1 MIMSNAVEFDN
12 IDVIF
17 GDRQSESLKLLD
29 EGKTRE
35 EIAKVTNNVLGVA
48 DVSFNVPQGE
58 ICVLMGLSGSGKSS
72 LLRCVNGLNKVSR
85 GSLRV
90 YDGDWSVDVTKCD
103 GPTLRKLRRECVAMV
118 FQQFGLLPWRTV
130 AENVGF
136 GLELRGLAP
145 KERRDIVDEKLA
157 LVGLDQ
163 WADKYA
169 HELSGGMQQ
178 RVGLARAFATDAPIL
193 LMDEPFSALDPL
205 IRNRLQDEL
214 LDLQEK
220 LNKTILFVSHD
231 LDEAMKLGNSI
242 AIMEGGYVVQHGT
255 PEDIALRPANGYV
268 ADFVAHM
275 NPVNILRGRAIM
287 HRVTKDQRDA
297 TGDITID
304 DEDLRITLDNGMVQA
319 ASTAES
325 GQLKLI
331 TYDGT
336 LPADLDATDNSV
348 VFVAPDDVL
357 LKVLIEMR
365 SITQNPVILTR
376 EGKISGTL
384 GRREFFDSLTQ
395 TASAPD

>member
-1 MIMSNAVEFDN
+1 MSNAVEFDN

-17 GDRQSESLKLLD
+17 GNRQAESLKLLD

-35 EIAKVTNNVLGVA
+35 EIAKANNNVLGVA

-72 LLRCVNGLNKVSR
+72 LLRCVNGLNTVSR

-90 YDGDWSVDVTKCD
+90 HDGDWSADVTKCD

-231 LDEAMKLGNSI
+231 LDEAMKLGSSI

-287 HRVTKDQRDA
+287 QRVTPEQRNGSGQLA
-297 TGDITID
+297 IE
-304 DEDLRITLDNGMVQA
+304 DESIRLSIEDGIVRA

>member
-1 MIMSNAVEFDN
+1 MSNAVEFDN

-29 EGKTRE
+29 EGKTRA

-336 LPADLDATDNSV
+336 LPVDLDATDNSV
-348 VFVAPDDVL
+348 IFVAPDDVL

>member
-1 MIMSNAVEFDN
+1 MIMTNAVEFDN

-17 GDRQSESLKLLD
+17 GDRQAESLRLLD
-29 EGKTRE
+29 EGKTRA
-35 EIAKVTNNVLGVA
+35 EIAEATNNVLGVA
-48 DVSFNVPQGE
+48 DVSFNVPEGE

-72 LLRCVNGLNKVSR
+72 LLRCVNGLNTVSR

-90 YDGDWSVDVTKCD
+90 RDGDWMADVTKCD
-103 GPTLRKLRRECVAMV
+103 SPTLRKLRRECVAMV

-136 GLELRGLAP
+136 GLELRGMGS
-145 KERRDIVDEKLA
+145 KERRDIVNEKLA
-157 LVGLDQ
+157 LVGLDE

-255 PEDIALRPANGYV
+255 PEDIALRPANEYV

-287 HRVTKDQRDA
+287 QRVAKDQRNGS
-297 TGDITID
+297 GDLQIE
-304 DEDLRITLDNGMVQA
+304 DENILITLENGVVRA
-319 ASTAES
+319 ATNGARGE
-325 GQLKLI
+325 LKLI
-331 TYDGT
+331 NYDGS
-336 LPADLDATDNSV
+336 LPADLDPTDNTII
-348 VFVAPDDVL
+348 FVAKDEVL
-357 LKVLIEMR
+357 LKDLIDMR

-384 GRREFFDSLTQ
+384 GRKEFFDSLTQ
-395 TASAPD
+395 TATVAD

>member
-1 MIMSNAVEFDN
+1 VIMSNAVEFDN

-17 GDRQSESLKLLD
+17 GNRQAESLKLLD
-29 EGKTRE
+29 EGKTRA

-297 TGDITID
+297 TGDIAID
-304 DEDLRITLDNGMVQA
+304 DEDLRITLDDGVVQA

-336 LPADLDATDNSV
+336 LPVDLDATDNSV
-348 VFVAPDDVL
+348 IFVAPDDVL

>member
-1 MIMSNAVEFDN
+1 MSNAVEFDN

-17 GDRQSESLKLLD
+17 GNRQSESLKLLD
-29 EGKTRE
+29 EGKTRA

-297 TGDITID
+297 TGDIAID
-304 DEDLRITLDNGMVQA
+304 DEDLRITLDDGVVQA

-336 LPADLDATDNSV
+336 LPVDLDATDNSV
-348 VFVAPDDVL
+348 IFVAPDDVL

>member
-1 MIMSNAVEFDN
+1 MTNAVEFDN

-17 GDRQSESLKLLD
+17 GDRQAESLRLLD
-29 EGKTRE
+29 EGKTRA
-35 EIAKVTNNVLGVA
+35 EIAEATNNVLGVA
-48 DVSFNVPQGE
+48 DVSFNVPEGE

-72 LLRCVNGLNKVSR
+72 LLRCVNGLNTVSR

-90 YDGDWSVDVTKCD
+90 RDGDWMVDVTKCD

-136 GLELRGLAP
+136 GLELRGMGS
-145 KERRDIVDEKLA
+145 KERRDIVNEKLA
-157 LVGLDQ
+157 LVGLDE

-255 PEDIALRPANGYV
+255 PEDIALRPANEYV

-287 HRVTKDQRDA
+287 QRVAKDQRNGS
-297 TGDITID
+297 GDLQIE
-304 DEDLRITLDNGMVQA
+304 DENIRITLENGVVRA
-319 ASTAES
+319 ATNGARGE
-325 GQLKLI
+325 LKLI
-331 TYDGT
+331 NYDGS
-336 LPADLDATDNSV
+336 LPADLDPTDNTII
-348 VFVAPDDVL
+348 FVAKDEVL
-357 LKVLIEMR
+357 LKDLIDMR

-384 GRREFFDSLTQ
+384 GRKEFFDSLTQ
-395 TASAPD
+395 TASVAD

>member
-1 MIMSNAVEFDN
+1 MSNAVEFDN

-17 GDRQSESLKLLD
+17 GNRQAESLKLLD

-35 EIAKVTNNVLGVA
+35 EIAAATNNVLGVA
-48 DVSFNVPQGE
+48 DVSFNVPEGE

-72 LLRCVNGLNKVSR
+72 LLRCVNGLNAVSR

-90 YDGDWSVDVTKCD
+90 RAGDDMVDVTSCD
-103 GPTLRKLRRECVAMV
+103 SATLRNLRRKNVAMV
-118 FQQFGLLPWRTV
+118 FQQFALFPWRTV
-130 AENVGF
+130 EDNVGF
-136 GLELRGLAP
+136 GLELGGMGP
-145 KERRDIVDEKLA
+145 TERRDIVREKLA

-163 WADKYA
+163 WATKYA

-255 PEDIALRPANGYV
+255 PEDIALRPANDYV

-287 HRVTKDQRDA
+287 HRISRDQKAGSGELMLEDANIRVTLQDGVVRSA
-297 TGDITID
+297 N
-304 DEDLRITLDNGMVQA
+304 NG
-319 ASTAES
+319 ER
-325 GQLKLI
+325 GELKLI
-331 TYDGT
+331 NYDGT
-336 LPADLDATDNSV
+336 LPSELDSTDNSIL
-348 VFVAPDDVL
+348 FVAQDDVL
-357 LKVLIEMR
+357 LKDLIDMR

-376 EGKISGTL
+376 DGKVSGTL
-384 GRREFFDSLTQ
+384 GRKEFFDSLTQ
-395 TASAPD
+395 TASVAD

>member
-1 MIMSNAVEFDN
+1 MSNAVEFDK

-17 GDRQSESLKLLD
+17 GNRQAESLELLD
-29 EGKTRE
+29 QGKTRE
-35 EIAKVTNNVLGVA
+35 EIAAATNNVLGVA
-48 DVSFNVPQGE
+48 DVSFDVPEGE

-72 LLRCVNGLNKVSR
+72 LLRCVNGLNAVSR

-90 YDGDWSVDVTKCD
+90 RAGEDMVDVTSCN
-103 GPTLRKLRRECVAMV
+103 PTTLRNLRRKNVAMV
-118 FQQFGLLPWRTV
+118 FQQFALFPWRTV
-130 AENVGF
+130 EDNVGF
-136 GLELRGLAP
+136 GLELGGMGPL
-145 KERRDIVDEKLA
+145 ERREIVREKLA
-157 LVGLDQ
+157 LVGLDK
-163 WADKYA
+163 WANKYA

-255 PEDIALRPANGYV
+255 PEDIALRPANEYV

-287 HRVTKDQRDA
+287 HRLDSDQKSGNTEFLLEDANIRVTLQDGVVRSA
-297 TGDITID
+297 N
-304 DEDLRITLDNGMVQA
+304 NG
-319 ASTAES
+319 ER
-325 GQLKLI
+325 GELKLI
-331 TYDGT
+331 NYDGT
-336 LPADLDATDNSV
+336 LPDELDATDNSI
-348 VFVAPDDVL
+348 VFVAQEDVL
-357 LKVLIEMR
+357 LKDLIEMR

-376 EGKISGTL
+376 DGKVTGTL
-384 GRREFFDSLTQ
+384 GRKEFFDSLTQ
-395 TASAPD
+395 TASVAD

>member
-1 MIMSNAVEFDN
+1 MSNAVEFDN

-17 GDRQSESLKLLD
+17 GNHQAESLKLLD
-29 EGKTRE
+29 QGKTRE
-35 EIAKVTNNVLGVA
+35 EIAAATHDVLGVA
-48 DVSFNVPQGE
+48 DVSFDVPEGE

-72 LLRCVNGLNKVSR
+72 LLRCVNGLNTVSR

-90 YDGDWSVDVTKCD
+90 RAGEDMVDVTTCD
-103 GPTLRKLRRECVAMV
+103 SATLRNLRRKSVAMV
-118 FQQFGLLPWRTV
+118 FQQFGLFPWRTV
-130 AENVGF
+130 EDNVGF
-136 GLELRGLAP
+136 GLELGGMGPL
-145 KERRDIVDEKLA
+145 ERREIVREKLA

-163 WADKYA
+163 WAHKYA

-255 PEDIALRPANGYV
+255 PEDIALRPANDYV

-287 HRVTKDQRDA
+287 HRISRDQKTGAGELHLEDANIRVT
-297 TGDITID
+297 
-304 DEDLRITLDNGMVQA
+304 LLDGIVQA
-319 ASTAES
+319 ANNGER
-325 GQLKLI
+325 GELKLI
-331 TYDGT
+331 HYDGT
-336 LPADLDATDNSV
+336 LPPDLDATDNSI
-348 VFVAPDDVL
+348 VFVAEDDVL
-357 LKVLIEMR
+357 LKDLIDMR

-376 EGKISGTL
+376 EGKVSGTL
-384 GRREFFDSLTQ
+384 GRKEFFDSLTQ
-395 TASAPD
+395 TASVTD

>member
-1 MIMSNAVEFDN
+1 MTNAVEFDK

-17 GDRQSESLKLLD
+17 GNRQAESLKLLD

-35 EIAKVTNNVLGVA
+35 EIAAATNNVLGVA
-48 DVSFNVPQGE
+48 DVSIDVPEGE

-72 LLRCVNGLNKVSR
+72 LLRCVNGLNTVSR

-90 YDGDWSVDVTKCD
+90 RAGDDMVDVTSCD
-103 GPTLRKLRRECVAMV
+103 SATLRNLRRKSVAMV
-118 FQQFGLLPWRTV
+118 FQQFGLFPWRTV
-130 AENVGF
+130 EDNVGF
-136 GLELRGLAP
+136 GLELDGMGPL
-145 KERRDIVDEKLA
+145 ERREIVREKLA

-163 WADKYA
+163 WAHKYA

-255 PEDIALRPANGYV
+255 PEDIALRPANEYV

-287 HRVTKDQRDA
+287 QRISRDQKSGA
-297 TGDITID
+297 GELILEESNI
-304 DEDLRITLDNGMVQA
+304 RITLQDGVVQSANNG
-319 ASTAES
+319 ER
-325 GQLKLI
+325 GELKLI

-336 LPADLDATDNSV
+336 LPADLDATDNSI
-348 VFVAPDDVL
+348 VFVAHDDVL
-357 LKVLIEMR
+357 LKDLIDIR

-376 EGKISGTL
+376 DGKVSGTL
-384 GRREFFDSLTQ
+384 GRKEFFDSLTQ
-395 TASAPD
+395 TASVAD

>member
-1 MIMSNAVEFDN
+1 MTNAVEFEN

-17 GDRQSESLKLLD
+17 GNRQAESLRLLD
-29 EGKTRE
+29 QGRTRE
-35 EIAKVTNNVLGVA
+35 QIADATNNVLGVA
-48 DVSFNVPQGE
+48 NVSIDVPEGE

-72 LLRCVNGLNKVSR
+72 LLRCVNGLNSVSR

-90 YDGDWSVDVTKCD
+90 RAGNDMIDVTTCD
-103 GPTLRKLRRECVAMV
+103 STTLRNLRRKNVAMV
-118 FQQFGLLPWRTV
+118 FQQFGLFPWRTV
-130 AENVGF
+130 EDNVGF
-136 GLELRGLAP
+136 GLELDGMGPA
-145 KERRDIVDEKLA
+145 ERRDVVREKLA

-163 WADKYA
+163 WAHKYA

-214 LDLQEK
+214 LNLQEK

-287 HRVTKDQRDA
+287 HRVTKDQRNSSGIIA
-297 TGDITID
+297 IE
-304 DEDLRITLDNGMVQA
+304 DEGMRITVDNGTVQA
-319 ASTAES
+319 AHNAEI
-325 GQLKLI
+325 GDLKLI
-331 TYDGT
+331 AYDGT
-336 LPADLDATDNSV
+336 LSADLDGTDNSV
-348 VFVAPDDVL
+348 VFVAQDDVL
-357 LKVLIEMR
+357 LKDLIDMR

-384 GRREFFDSLTQ
+384 GRKEFFDSLT
-395 TASAPD
+395 

>member
-1 MIMSNAVEFDN
+1 MSNAVEFDK

-17 GDRQSESLKLLD
+17 GDRQAESLKMLD

-35 EIAKVTNNVLGVA
+35 EIAAANNNVLGVA
-48 DVSFNVPQGE
+48 DVSFDVPQGE

-72 LLRCVNGLNKVSR
+72 LLRCVNGLNTVSR

-90 YDGDWSVDVTKCD
+90 QDGDQMVDVTSCD
-103 GPTLRKLRRECVAMV
+103 AETLRNLRRKSVAMV
-118 FQQFGLLPWRTV
+118 FQSFGLFPWRTV
-130 AENVGF
+130 EDNVGF
-136 GLELRGLAP
+136 GLELGGMAP
-145 KERRDIVDEKLA
+145 KERREIVRDKLA
-157 LVGLDQ
+157 LVGLDK
-163 WADKYA
+163 WANKYA

-255 PEDIALRPANGYV
+255 PEDIALRPANDYV

-287 HRVTKDQRDA
+287 HRISADQR
-297 TGDITID
+297 
-304 DEDLRITLDNGMVQA
+304 NG
-319 ASTAES
+319 S
-325 GQLKLI
+325 GQYEIEDENIRVVIEDGIVRGASNGERGELKLI
-331 TYDGT
+331 NYDGT
-336 LPADLDATDNSV
+336 LPDDLGSTDNSV
-348 VFVAPDDVL
+348 VFVAKDDVL
-357 LKVLIEMR
+357 LKDLIDIR

-384 GRREFFDSLTQ
+384 GRKEFFDSLTQ
-395 TASAPD
+395 TSSAQE

>member
-1 MIMSNAVEFDN
+1 MSNAVEFDN

-29 EGKTRE
+29 EGKTRA

-297 TGDITID
+297 TGDIAID
-304 DEDLRITLDNGMVQA
+304 DEDLRITLDDGVVQA

-336 LPADLDATDNSV
+336 LPVDLDATDNSV
-348 VFVAPDDVL
+348 IFVAPDDVL

>member
-1 MIMSNAVEFDN
+1 MSNAVEFDN

-17 GDRQSESLKLLD
+17 GNRQAESLKLLD

-35 EIAKVTNNVLGVA
+35 EIAAATNNVLGVA

-72 LLRCVNGLNKVSR
+72 LLRCVNGLNTVSR

-90 YDGDWSVDVTKCD
+90 RDGDWMEDVTKCD

-118 FQQFGLLPWRTV
+118 FQQFGLFPWRTV
-130 AENVGF
+130 EDNVGF
-136 GLELRGLAP
+136 GLELGGMGP
-145 KERRDIVDEKLA
+145 VERREIVREKLA

-163 WADKYA
+163 WAHKYA

-255 PEDIALRPANGYV
+255 PEDIALRPANEYV

-287 HRVTKDQRDA
+287 HRISRDQKTGAGELQLEDANIRVTLQDGVVQSA
-297 TGDITID
+297 N
-304 DEDLRITLDNGMVQA
+304 NG
-319 ASTAES
+319 ER
-325 GQLKLI
+325 GELKLI
-331 TYDGT
+331 HYDGT
-336 LPADLDATDNSV
+336 LPTDLDATDNSI
-348 VFVAPDDVL
+348 VFIAQDDVL
-357 LKVLIEMR
+357 LKDLIDMR

-376 EGKISGTL
+376 DGKVSGTL
-384 GRREFFDSLTQ
+384 GRKEFFDSLTQ
-395 TASAPD
+395 TASVAD

>member
-1 MIMSNAVEFDN
+1 MSNAVEFDN

-17 GDRQSESLKLLD
+17 GNRQAESLKLLD
-29 EGKTRE
+29 EGKTRA

-287 HRVTKDQRDA
+287 HRVTKDQRDV
-297 TGDITID
+297 TGDIAID
-304 DEDLRITLDNGMVQA
+304 DEDLRITLDDGVVQA
-319 ASTAES
+319 ASTTES

-336 LPADLDATDNSV
+336 LPVDLDATDNSV

>member
-1 MIMSNAVEFDN
+1 MSNAVEFDN

-17 GDRQSESLKLLD
+17 GNRQAESLKLLD
-29 EGKTRE
+29 EGKTRA

-304 DEDLRITLDNGMVQA
+304 DEDLRITLDDGVVQA

-336 LPADLDATDNSV
+336 LPVDLDATDNSV

>member
-17 GDRQSESLKLLD
+17 GDRQAESLRLLD
-29 EGKTRE
+29 EGKTRA
-35 EIAKVTNNVLGVA
+35 EIAAATNNVLGVA
-48 DVSFNVPQGE
+48 DVSFNVPEGE

-72 LLRCVNGLNKVSR
+72 LLRCVNGLNTVSR

-90 YDGDWSVDVTKCD
+90 RDGDWMADVTQCD

-136 GLELRGLAP
+136 GLELRGMGV
-145 KERRDIVDEKLA
+145 KERREVVDEKLA
-157 LVGLDQ
+157 LVGLDE

-214 LDLQEK
+214 LSLQEK

-255 PEDIALRPANGYV
+255 PEDIALRPANDYV

-287 HRVTKDQRDA
+287 QRIGKDMK
-297 TGDITID
+297 TGNCTVSLD
-304 DEDLRITLDNGMVQA
+304 DENMNITLQDGVLGSVTNG
-319 ASTAES
+319 EH
-325 GQLKLI
+325 GDLELI
-331 TYDGT
+331 EYNGT
-336 LPADLDATDNSV
+336 LPDNFDATDNSI
-348 VFVAPDDVL
+348 VFVARDDVL
-357 LKVLIEMR
+357 LKDLIEMR

-376 EGKISGTL
+376 EGKVSGTL
-384 GRREFFDSLTQ
+384 GRKEFFDSLTQ
-395 TASAPD
+395 TSSAVD

>member
-1 MIMSNAVEFDN
+1 MSNAVEFDN

-17 GDRQSESLKLLD
+17 GNRQAESLKLLD
-29 EGKTRE
+29 QGKTRE
-35 EIAKVTNNVLGVA
+35 EIAAATNNVLGVA
-48 DVSFNVPQGE
+48 DVSFNVPEGE

-72 LLRCVNGLNKVSR
+72 LLRCVNGLNAVSR

-90 YDGDWSVDVTKCD
+90 RAGDDMVDVTSCD
-103 GPTLRKLRRECVAMV
+103 SATLRNLRRKNVAMV
-118 FQQFGLLPWRTV
+118 FQQFALFPWRTV
-130 AENVGF
+130 EDNVGF
-136 GLELRGLAP
+136 GLELGGMGP
-145 KERRDIVDEKLA
+145 TERRDIVREKLA

-163 WADKYA
+163 WATKYA

-255 PEDIALRPANGYV
+255 PEDIALRPANDYV

-287 HRVTKDQRDA
+287 HRISRDQKAGAGELMLEDANIRVTLQDGVVRSA
-297 TGDITID
+297 N
-304 DEDLRITLDNGMVQA
+304 NG
-319 ASTAES
+319 ER
-325 GQLKLI
+325 GELKLI
-331 TYDGT
+331 NYDGT
-336 LPADLDATDNSV
+336 LPSELDATDNSI
-348 VFVAPDDVL
+348 VFVAQDDVL
-357 LKVLIEMR
+357 LKDLIDMR

-376 EGKISGTL
+376 DGKVSGTL
-384 GRREFFDSLTQ
+384 GRKEFFDSLTQ
-395 TASAPD
+395 TASVAD

>member
-1 MIMSNAVEFDN
+1 MTNAVEFEN

-17 GDRQSESLKLLD
+17 GDRQAESLRLLD
-29 EGKTRE
+29 QGRTRE
-35 EIAKVTNNVLGVA
+35 QIADATNNVLGVA
-48 DVSFNVPQGE
+48 NVSIDVPEGE

-72 LLRCVNGLNKVSR
+72 LLRCVNGLNSVSR

-90 YDGDWSVDVTKCD
+90 RAGNDMIDVTTCD
-103 GPTLRKLRRECVAMV
+103 STTLRNLRRKNVAMV
-118 FQQFGLLPWRTV
+118 FQQFGLFPWRTV
-130 AENVGF
+130 EDNVGF
-136 GLELRGLAP
+136 GLELDGMGP
-145 KERRDIVDEKLA
+145 TERREVVREKLA

-163 WADKYA
+163 WAHKYA

-287 HRVTKDQRDA
+287 HRVTKDQRNSSGVIA
-297 TGDITID
+297 IE
-304 DEDLRITLDNGMVQA
+304 DEGMRINVDNGTVQA
-319 ASTAES
+319 AHNAEI
-325 GQLKLI
+325 GDLKLI
-331 TYDGT
+331 SYDGT
-336 LPADLDATDNSV
+336 LPTDLDGTDNSV
-348 VFVAPDDVL
+348 VFVAQDDVL
-357 LKVLIEMR
+357 LKDLIDMR

-384 GRREFFDSLTQ
+384 GRKEFFDSLT
-395 TASAPD
+395 

>member
-1 MIMSNAVEFDN
+1 VIMSNAVEFDN

-17 GDRQSESLKLLD
+17 GNRQAESLKLLD
-29 EGKTRE
+29 DGKTRA

-304 DEDLRITLDNGMVQA
+304 DEDLRITLDDGVVQA

-336 LPADLDATDNSV
+336 LPVDLDATDNSV
-348 VFVAPDDVL
+348 IFVAPDDVL

>member
-1 MIMSNAVEFDN
+1 MSNAVEFDN

-17 GDRQSESLKLLD
+17 GNRQAESLKLLD

-35 EIAKVTNNVLGVA
+35 EIAAATNNVLGVA
-48 DVSFNVPQGE
+48 DVSFNVPEGE

-72 LLRCVNGLNKVSR
+72 LLRCVNGLNAVSR

-90 YDGDWSVDVTKCD
+90 RAGDDMVDVTTCD
-103 GPTLRKLRRECVAMV
+103 SATLRNLRRKSVAMV
-118 FQQFGLLPWRTV
+118 FQQFGLFPWRTV
-130 AENVGF
+130 EDNVGF
-136 GLELRGLAP
+136 GLELGGMGQS
-145 KERRDIVDEKLA
+145 ERREIVREKLA
-157 LVGLDQ
+157 LVGLDK
-163 WADKYA
+163 WANKYA

-255 PEDIALRPANGYV
+255 PEDIALRPANDYV

-287 HRVTKDQRDA
+287 HRLDSSQKSGTTEFLLEDANIRVTLQDGVVQSA
-297 TGDITID
+297 N
-304 DEDLRITLDNGMVQA
+304 NG
-319 ASTAES
+319 ER
-325 GQLKLI
+325 GELKLI
-331 TYDGT
+331 NYDGT
-336 LPADLDATDNSV
+336 LPDALGATDNSI
-348 VFVAPDDVL
+348 VFVAQDDVL
-357 LKVLIEMR
+357 LKDLIEMR
-365 SITQNPVILTR
+365 SVTQNPVILTR
-376 EGKISGTL
+376 DGKVSGTL
-384 GRREFFDSLTQ
+384 GRKEFFDSLTQ
-395 TASAPD
+395 TSSAAD

>member
-1 MIMSNAVEFDN
+1 MH
-12 IDVIF
+12 
-17 GDRQSESLKLLD
+17 
-29 EGKTRE
+29 
-35 EIAKVTNNVLGVA
+35 
-48 DVSFNVPQGE
+48 
-58 ICVLMGLSGSGKSS
+58 
-72 LLRCVNGLNKVSR
+72 
-85 GSLRV
+85 
-90 YDGDWSVDVTKCD
+90 DGDWMADVTKCD

-136 GLELRGLAP
+136 GLELRGMDP
-145 KERRDIVDEKLA
+145 KERRDVVDEKLA

-214 LDLQEK
+214 LDQQEK

-255 PEDIALRPANGYV
+255 PEDIALRPSNEYV

-275 NPVNILRGRAIM
+275 NPVHILRGRAIM
-287 HRVTKDQRDA
+287 HRIDRDKKSGSA
-297 TGDITID
+297 ELTL
-304 DEDLRITLDNGMVQA
+304 EDANIRITLEDGVVRSANNG
-319 ASTAES
+319 ER
-325 GQLKLI
+325 GELKLI
-331 TYDGT
+331 NYDGT
-336 LPADLDATDNSV
+336 LPSDLDATDNSI
-348 VFVAPDDVL
+348 VFVAQDDVL
-357 LKVLIEMR
+357 LKDLIDIR

-376 EGKISGTL
+376 DGKVSGTL
-384 GRREFFDSLTQ
+384 GRKEFFDSLTQ
-395 TASAPD
+395 TASVPD

>member
-1 MIMSNAVEFDN
+1 MSNAVEFDN

-17 GDRQSESLKLLD
+17 GNRQAESLKLLD
-29 EGKTRE
+29 EGKTRA

-304 DEDLRITLDNGMVQA
+304 DEDLRITLDDGVVQA

-336 LPADLDATDNSV
+336 LPVDLDATDNSV
-348 VFVAPDDVL
+348 IFVAPDDVL

>member
-1 MIMSNAVEFDN
+1 MIMSNAVEFEN

-17 GDRQSESLKLLD
+17 GNRQAESLKLLD

-35 EIAKVTNNVLGVA
+35 EIAAATNNVLGVA
-48 DVSFNVPQGE
+48 DVTFNVPQGE

-72 LLRCVNGLNKVSR
+72 LLRCVNGLNAVSR

-90 YDGDWSVDVTKCD
+90 RAGDDMVDVTTCNAT
-103 GPTLRKLRRECVAMV
+103 TLRNLRRKNVAMV
-118 FQQFGLLPWRTV
+118 FQQFALFPWRTV
-130 AENVGF
+130 EDNVGF
-136 GLELRGLAP
+136 GLELGGMGPL
-145 KERRDIVDEKLA
+145 ERREIVREKLA
-157 LVGLDQ
+157 LVGLDK
-163 WADKYA
+163 WANKYA

-255 PEDIALRPANGYV
+255 PEDIALRPANEYV

-287 HRVTKDQRDA
+287 HRLDSDQKSGNTEFLLEDANIRVTLQDGVVRSA
-297 TGDITID
+297 N
-304 DEDLRITLDNGMVQA
+304 NG
-319 ASTAES
+319 ER
-325 GQLKLI
+325 GELKLI
-331 TYDGT
+331 NYDGT
-336 LPADLDATDNSV
+336 LPDELDATDNSI
-348 VFVAPDDVL
+348 VFVAQEDVL
-357 LKVLIEMR
+357 LKDLIEMR

-376 EGKISGTL
+376 DGKVTGTL
-384 GRREFFDSLTQ
+384 GRKEFFDSLTQ
-395 TASAPD
+395 TASVAD

>member
-1 MIMSNAVEFDN
+1 MSNAVEFDN

-17 GDRQSESLKLLD
+17 GNRQAESLKLLD
-29 EGKTRE
+29 EGKTRA

-304 DEDLRITLDNGMVQA
+304 DEDLRITLDDGVVQA
-319 ASTAES
+319 ARTTES

-336 LPADLDATDNSV
+336 LPVDLDATDNSV
-348 VFVAPDDVL
+348 IFVAPDDVL

>member
-1 MIMSNAVEFDN
+1 MSNAVEFDN

-17 GDRQSESLKLLD
+17 GNRQAESLKLLD
-29 EGKTRE
+29 EGKTRA

-297 TGDITID
+297 TGDIAID
-304 DEDLRITLDNGMVQA
+304 DEDLRITLDDGVVQA

-336 LPADLDATDNSV
+336 LPVDLDATDNSV
-348 VFVAPDDVL
+348 IFVAPDDVL

>member
-1 MIMSNAVEFDN
+1 MSNAVEFDN

-17 GDRQSESLKLLD
+17 GDKQAESLALLD
-29 EGKTRE
+29 AGKNRD
-35 EIAKVTNNVLGVA
+35 EIAKETGNILGVA
-48 DVSFNVPQGE
+48 NVSFDVPQGE

-72 LLRCVNGLNKVSR
+72 LLRCVNGLNRVSR

-90 YDGDWSVDVTKCD
+90 HDGDWMVDVTSCD
-103 GPTLRKLRRECVAMV
+103 ANTLRDLRRKCVAMV
-118 FQQFGLLPWRTV
+118 FQQFGLFPWRTV
-130 AENVGF
+130 EDNVGF
-136 GLELRGLAP
+136 GLELDGMGL
-145 KERRDIVDEKLA
+145 KERREIVREKLA

-163 WADKYA
+163 WAGKYA

-255 PEDIALRPANGYV
+255 PEDIALRPANEYV

-287 HRVTKDQRDA
+287 HRIDRDQRNT
-297 TGDITID
+297 TGELSVE
-304 DEDLRITLDNGMVQA
+304 DEDIRITLQDGIIRA
-319 ASTAES
+319 ANS
-325 GQLKLI
+325 GEHGELKLI
-331 TYDGT
+331 QYDGN
-336 LPADLDATDNSV
+336 LPDDLDGTDNSV
-348 VFVAPDDVL
+348 IFVADDTVL
-357 LKVLIEMR
+357 LKDLIEMR
-365 SITQNPVILTR
+365 SITQNPVLLTR
-376 EGKISGTL
+376 EGRISGTL
-384 GRREFFDSLTQ
+384 GCKEFFESLTQ
-395 TASAPD
+395 TATVAD

>member
-1 MIMSNAVEFDN
+1 MSNAVEFDN

-17 GDRQSESLKLLD
+17 GNRQAESLKLLD
-29 EGKTRE
+29 EGKTSA

-297 TGDITID
+297 TGDIAID

-336 LPADLDATDNSV
+336 LPVDLDATDNSV
-348 VFVAPDDVL
+348 IFVAPDDVL

>member
-1 MIMSNAVEFDN
+1 
-12 IDVIF
+12 
-17 GDRQSESLKLLD
+17 
-29 EGKTRE
+29 
-35 EIAKVTNNVLGVA
+35 
-48 DVSFNVPQGE
+48 
-58 ICVLMGLSGSGKSS
+58 
-72 LLRCVNGLNKVSR
+72 
-85 GSLRV
+85 
-90 YDGDWSVDVTKCD
+90 
-103 GPTLRKLRRECVAMV
+103 
-118 FQQFGLLPWRTV
+118 
-130 AENVGF
+130 
-136 GLELRGLAP
+136 
-145 KERRDIVDEKLA
+145 
-157 LVGLDQ
+157 
-163 WADKYA
+163 
-169 HELSGGMQQ
+169 
-178 RVGLARAFATDAPIL
+178 
-193 LMDEPFSALDPL
+193 MDEPFSALDPL

-304 DEDLRITLDNGMVQA
+304 DEDLRITLDDGMVQA

-336 LPADLDATDNSV
+336 LPVDLDATDNSV
-348 VFVAPDDVL
+348 IFVAPDDVL

-376 EGKISGTL
+376 EGNISGTL

-395 TASAPD
+395 TASASD

>member
-1 MIMSNAVEFDN
+1 MSNAVEFDN

-17 GDRQSESLKLLD
+17 GDKQAESLALLD
-29 EGKTRE
+29 AGKNRD
-35 EIAKVTNNVLGVA
+35 EIAKETGNILGVA
-48 DVSFNVPQGE
+48 NVSFDVPQGE

-72 LLRCVNGLNKVSR
+72 LLRCVNGLNRVSR

-90 YDGDWSVDVTKCD
+90 HDGDWMVDVTSCD
-103 GPTLRKLRRECVAMV
+103 ANTLRDLRRKCVAMV
-118 FQQFGLLPWRTV
+118 FQQFGLFPWRTV
-130 AENVGF
+130 EDNVGF
-136 GLELRGLAP
+136 GLELDGMGL
-145 KERRDIVDEKLA
+145 KERREIVREKLA

-163 WADKYA
+163 WAGKYA

-255 PEDIALRPANGYV
+255 PEDIALRPANEYV

-287 HRVTKDQRDA
+287 HRIDRDQRNT
-297 TGDITID
+297 TGELSVE
-304 DEDLRITLDNGMVQA
+304 DEDIRITLQDGIIRA
-319 ASTAES
+319 ANS
-325 GQLKLI
+325 GEHGELKLI
-331 TYDGT
+331 QYDGN
-336 LPADLDATDNSV
+336 LPDDLDGTDNSV
-348 VFVAPDDVL
+348 IFVADDTVL
-357 LKVLIEMR
+357 LKDLIEMR
-365 SITQNPVILTR
+365 SITQNPVLLTR
-376 EGKISGTL
+376 EGRISGTL
-384 GRREFFDSLTQ
+384 GRKEFFESLTQ
-395 TASAPD
+395 TATVAD

>member
-1 MIMSNAVEFDN
+1 MSNAVEFDN

-336 LPADLDATDNSV
+336 LPVDLDATDNSV
-348 VFVAPDDVL
+348 IFVAPDDVL

>member
-1 MIMSNAVEFDN
+1 MSNAVEFDN

-17 GDRQSESLKLLD
+17 GNRQAESLKLLD
-29 EGKTRE
+29 DGKTRA

-304 DEDLRITLDNGMVQA
+304 DEDLRITLDDGVVQA

-336 LPADLDATDNSV
+336 LPVDLDATDNSV
-348 VFVAPDDVL
+348 IFVAPDDVL

>member
-1 MIMSNAVEFDN
+1 MSNAVEFDN

-17 GDRQSESLKLLD
+17 GNRQAESLKLLD
-29 EGKTRE
+29 EGKTRA

-297 TGDITID
+297 TGDVAID
-304 DEDLRITLDNGMVQA
+304 DEDLRITLDDGVVQA
-319 ASTAES
+319 ASTTES

-336 LPADLDATDNSV
+336 LPVDLDATDNSV
-348 VFVAPDDVL
+348 IFVAPDDVL

>member
-1 MIMSNAVEFDN
+1 MTNAVEFDN

-17 GDRQSESLKLLD
+17 GDRQAEALALLD
-29 EGKTRE
+29 QGKNRSQIQE
-35 EIAKVTNNVLGVA
+35 ATNNILGVA

-90 YDGDWSVDVTKCD
+90 RHGDGDNITDVTSCD
-103 GPTLRKLRRECVAMV
+103 AQTLRTLRREHVAMV
-118 FQQFGLLPWRTV
+118 FQQFALLPWRTV

-136 GLELRGLAP
+136 GLELRGMNAR
-145 KERRDIVDEKLA
+145 ERQEIVQEKLA
-157 LVGLDQ
+157 LVGLAE
-163 WADKYA
+163 WASKYA

-242 AIMEGGYVVQHGT
+242 AIMEGGYVVQHGS
-255 PEDIALRPANGYV
+255 PEDIALRPANDYV

-275 NPVNILRGRAIM
+275 NPVNILRARAIM
-287 HRVTKDQRDA
+287 QRATNDQRNGS
-297 TGDITID
+297 GDFKIE
-304 DEDLRITLDNGMVQA
+304 DEDIHITVADGVVKAARKGASQELRVVP
-319 ASTAES
+319 
-325 GQLKLI
+325 
-331 TYDGT
+331 YDGT
-336 LPADLDATDNSV
+336 LPDDLGTTNNSV
-348 VFVAPDDVL
+348 IFVADENVL
-357 LKVLIEMR
+357 LKHLIEIR
-365 SITQNPVILTR
+365 EITQNPVILTR
-376 EGKISGTL
+376 ENRLSGTL
-384 GRREFFDSLTQ
+384 GRREFFASLTQ
-395 TASAPD
+395 TATVGD